1 MAMTLREEMVRLSL
15 FGGRLALAELI
26 LFSVFLTD
34 ILLLGIMDE
43 INLSGVLLANAAFVL
58 CYVTAL
64 GFLQGALPL
73 ASQRFESGDRSG
85 YHTIVFM
92 SFILGFAIAL
102 LVMVIFLVFPFALRI
117 FDYQADLIAESWR
130 YISWVL
136 PAYMLGMVYIPVRNA
151 IIATGS
157 SRWFMTLSLT
167 TLVLNAAFSYLL
179 GFGFDFGGLTFTGM
193 GTSGIALASTI
204 VDSMLFCGLLLLLHR
219 SGFRLSAIPVDA
231 ASGRRWPM
239 VRNQLAP
246 ALAIGIPIGIV
257 FFVDSTLFSAALMLA
272 GRHDV
277 HWMAAIGLI
286 FEWSAFAI
294 MVPVG
299 LSEAI
304 VQRVASAT
312 GKDNGDQAATITVI
326 TKAALMVCT
335 VYVGILALVYFGLG
349 INVPVYFIFD
359 AAAHPDLVARLDD
372 LALLGFLVAAF
383 HAVVIIL
390 AAILRGLMDVTTSMV
405 ATLVCYWGIGLGLVV
420 LFVEILR
427 LDVWYA
433 LLAVV
438 ISLATSVL
446 VIGVRLRLRMVR
458 QTLRGNAG

>member
-1 MAMTLREEMVRLSL
+1 MGTSLREEMISLSL

-34 ILLLGIMDE
+34 ILLLGLMGE

-73 ASQRFESGDRSG
+73 ASQRFEVGDRGG
-85 YHTIVFM
+85 YHAIVAM
-92 SFILGFAIAL
+92 SLLLGGGMAVLVL
-102 LVMVIFLVFPFALRI
+102 LIFLVFPFALRL
-117 FDYQADLIAESWR
+117 FDYQPDLIAESWR

-136 PAYMLGMVYIPVRNA
+136 PAYMLAMIYIPVRNGV
-151 IIATGS
+151 IATGS
-157 SRWFMTLSLT
+157 SRWFLTLSLV
-167 TLVLNAAFSYLL
+167 TLVLNAGVSYLL
-179 GFGFDFGGLTFTGM
+179 GFGISLGGLTIPGM

-204 VDSMLFCGLLLLLHR
+204 VDSMLFAGFVWLLHR
-219 SGFRLSAIPVDA
+219 SGFRLSGIPVDA
-231 ASGRRWPM
+231 LTTRRWPV
-239 VRNQLAP
+239 VRRQLAP
-246 ALAIGIPIGIV
+246 AMAIGIPIGIV
-257 FFVDSTLFSAALMLA
+257 FFVDSTLFSSALMLA

-277 HWMAAIGLI
+277 QGMAAIGLI
-286 FEWSAFAI
+286 FEWSALAI

-312 GKDNGDQAATITVI
+312 GNAGPQRAIIASI

-335 VYVGILALVYFGLG
+335 VYVALLATIHFGLG
-349 INVPVYFIFD
+349 INVPVYFIVD

-372 LALLGFLVAAF
+372 LALLGFLVAAL
-383 HAVVIIL
+383 HAVIIVL
-390 AAILRGLMDVTTSMV
+390 AAILRGLLDVRTSMV
-405 ATLVCYWGIGLGLVV
+405 TTLVCYWGIGLGLTV
-420 LFVEILR
+420 LFIEILR

-438 ISLATSVL
+438 IALATSTA
-446 VIGVRLRLRMVR
+446 VIALRLRLR
-458 QTLRGNAG
+458 LRSA